1 MKETITEEKKR
12 ENAPIRLET
21 ARMILREHC
30 PEDLES
36 HHALLSDPE
45 VMYYLPD
52 IMTHSLEESRQ
63 DLMTSVGAVGTRPR
77 KEYFLRM
84 EERETGELIGETGY
98 TVLEETPVGKLVH
111 AGYFS
116 RKKFWGKG
124 YMTEAFREVLRFAFE
139 EDGVCRVTTGCD
151 RENKGSEKVMM
162 KSGMIKEADMKKKV
176 WMHGQLRDR
185 VEYRLLKEEWESGP
199 GRSQRTQEADETV
212 ITVHSVTGNKR

>member
-1 MKETITEEKKR
+1 MKEIITEEKKR

-139 EDGVCRVTTGCD
+139 EDGVCR
-151 RENKGSEKVMM
+151 ENKGSEMVMM

-199 GRSQRTQEADETV
+199 GRSQRTERSREL
-212 ITVHSVTGNKR
+212 